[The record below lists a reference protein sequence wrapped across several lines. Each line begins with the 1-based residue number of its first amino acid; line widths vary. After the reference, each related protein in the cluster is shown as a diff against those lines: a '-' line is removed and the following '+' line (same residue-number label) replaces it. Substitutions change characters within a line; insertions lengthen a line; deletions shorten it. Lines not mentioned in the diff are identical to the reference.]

1 MTLFE
6 YLAIAFSLVFSFS
19 GMRLVAGLPHTVQP
33 GRRYWVHVCLV
44 AWQLLVTV
52 NIFWAFW
59 SFRGVTT
66 WNWPTFVLVL
76 ASPGLIY
83 FNACTLIPES
93 PSSVESWRD
102 YFYSIRRRYFLGV
115 SCWILAVAAIS
126 TVALA
131 MPWLHPARAGQAAIL
146 AASVLGAF
154 SASHRVLAGIAVL
167 LLAIS
172 VLINLTFGMQP
183 GSFSPP

>member
-19 GMRLVAGLPHTVQP
+19 GMRLVAGLPYAIQP
-33 GRRYWVHVCLV
+33 ARRYWVHVCLV
-44 AWQLLVTV
+44 VWQLLVTV

-59 SFRGVTT
+59 SFRGVT
-66 WNWPTFVLVL
+66 WNWSIFVLVL

-83 FNACTLIPES
+83 LNACTLIPEN

-102 YFYSIRRRYFLGV
+102 YFYSIRRRYFVGV
-115 SCWILAVAAIS
+115 SCWILAVVAIS
-126 TVALA
+126 TVVLT
-131 MPWLHPARAGQAAIL
+131 MPWLHPARGGQAAIL
-146 AASVLGAF
+146 VASVSGAL

-167 LLAIS
+167 LLMIS
-172 VLINLTFGMQP
+172 VLINLTFGLQP